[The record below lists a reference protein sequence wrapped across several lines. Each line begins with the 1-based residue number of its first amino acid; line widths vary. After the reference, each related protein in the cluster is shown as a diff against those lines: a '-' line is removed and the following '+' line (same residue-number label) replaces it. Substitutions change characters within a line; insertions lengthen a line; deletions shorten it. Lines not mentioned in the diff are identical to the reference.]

1 MKDLR
6 LLAWLTQLGLSVVA
20 PLVGFPL
27 LALFL
32 RDEFGWGDWVIWVAI
47 GLGIISAIEGFR
59 SSLRAMK
66 QMSKPKKET
75 PPPSFNDHE

>member
-6 LLAWLTQLGLSVVA
+6 LLTWLTQLCLSVAA

-27 LALFL
+27 LALWL
-32 RDEFGWGDWVIWVAI
+32 QDEYGWGNWVIWLAI
-47 GLGIISAIEGFR
+47 GLGVISAINGFR
-59 SSLRAMK
+59 SSLRVMK

-75 PPPSFNDHE
+75 PPPSFNDHK